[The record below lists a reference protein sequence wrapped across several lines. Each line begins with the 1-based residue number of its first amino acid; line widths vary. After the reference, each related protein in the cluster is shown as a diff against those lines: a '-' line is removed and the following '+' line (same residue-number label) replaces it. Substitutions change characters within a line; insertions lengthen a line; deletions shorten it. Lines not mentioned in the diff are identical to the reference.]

1 MGDAEAIRAELAALK
16 SELETEY
23 PIRDLGV
30 FGSYARDEQG
40 PESDLD
46 LLVTFDRP
54 VSLFELVRLE
64 DELSRRLGRDVDL
77 VTRESLKPRIRSHVD
92 EDVVYV

>member
-1 MGDAEAIRAELAALK
+1 MGGADAIRNELVALK
-16 SELETEY
+16 SELEAEY

-46 LLVTFDRP
+46 VLVTFDRP

-64 DELSRRLGRDVDL
+64 DEISRRLDCDVDL

>member
-1 MGDAEAIRAELAALK
+1 MGDADAIRTELAELK
-16 SELETEY
+16 SELESEY

-46 LLVTFDRP
+46 VLVTFDRP

-64 DELSRRLGRDVDL
+64 NDLSRRLDRDVDL
-77 VTRESLKPRIRSHVD
+77 VTRESLKPRIRSAVD

>member
-1 MGDAEAIRAELAALK
+1 MGDAEAIRAELATLK
-16 SELETEY
+16 SELEAVY

-46 LLVTFDRP
+46 VLVTFDRP
-54 VSLFELVRLE
+54 VSLFDLVRLE
-64 DELSRRLGRDVDL
+64 DELSRRLDREVDL
-77 VTRESLKPRIRSHVD
+77 VTRESLKPHIRSHVD